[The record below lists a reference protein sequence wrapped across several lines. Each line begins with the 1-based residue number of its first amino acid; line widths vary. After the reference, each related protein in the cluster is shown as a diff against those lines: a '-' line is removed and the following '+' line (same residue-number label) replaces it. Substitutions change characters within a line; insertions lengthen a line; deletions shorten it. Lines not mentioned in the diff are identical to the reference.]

1 MNEITVN
8 EIVNA
13 TNGRLLFGR
22 DDAVISE
29 VSTDSR
35 KAGANTLFIP
45 LIGEVHD
52 AHKFIPQVIESGCR
66 TFLASE
72 KDKASGFDKCNVILV
87 DDTLV
92 AMQSLAKYYLD
103 KLGLKKI
110 AVTGSVGKTSTRD
123 MVYYICCEKYKTGR
137 SLANFNND
145 IGVPLTIFSL
155 DDSMEVAVFEE
166 GMDHAGEIHR
176 LVDITRPDVGIITNI
191 GISHLENLG
200 SRENI
205 LKAKMEITDFFGP
218 SNTLVINES
227 CDLLNKS
234 DIKGQYKVVGV
245 GEKIEDYIV
254 SNICDLGEKGIKF
267 TLTVGGEQRQISLGV
282 PGAHNAIN
290 CALAIAACSQLGI
303 TLDQAVKGLSNLSL
317 TGKRLAIR
325 ESGGIKVIDDTYNA
339 APDSMKSAVST
350 LVNTEGKRKI
360 AILGGMNELGDD
372 SRKYHREVG
381 EFAASQGVSLVIGVE
396 EKAKDIVEGAKEK
409 GCDTMWFPSK
419 EEMYPELMNILS
431 SGDVVL
437 IKASNA
443 LHMDE
448 VADKIIKE

>member
-13 TNGRLLFGR
+13 TNGKLLFGR

-72 KDKASGFDKCNVILV
+72 KDKVSDFDKCNVILV

-145 IGVPLTIFSL
+145 VGVPLTIFSL

-234 DIKGQYKVVGV
+234 DIKGQYKVIGV
-245 GEKIEDYIV
+245 GEENEDYIV

-290 CALAIAACSQLGI
+290 GALAIAACSQFGI
-303 TLDQAVKGLSNLSL
+303 TLDQAAKGLSNLSL

-372 SRKYHREVG
+372 SRKYHKEVG
-381 EFAASQGVSLVIGVE
+381 EFAASKGVSLVIGVE